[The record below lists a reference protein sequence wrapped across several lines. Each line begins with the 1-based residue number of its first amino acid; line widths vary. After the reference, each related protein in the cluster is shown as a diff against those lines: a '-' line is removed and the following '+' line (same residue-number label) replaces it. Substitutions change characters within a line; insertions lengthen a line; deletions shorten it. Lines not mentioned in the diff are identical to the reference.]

1 MFENVDKKNLN
12 LWGKLLP
19 LTIFTKEIGMV
30 NLGGIQFDIISYPFF
45 MVAFSIFLL
54 TGKLSIN
61 KKESIIF
68 LWILVAGVVID
79 IIMNLPLI
87 LFFKQYIPIILMYFS
102 VKYILLSNNPIYVF
116 ERYIDYAVIAAVIGV
131 VQLMLK
137 PMGILFLTD
146 YAGFFIDS
154 VALEPSHYV
163 VMILPAV
170 LYLYLKKEF
179 TWKFW
184 VLFITVLFTFK
195 LTALLSIIV
204 FFIIVN
210 LRQYWKFLIITI
222 PIVYAGI
229 YFVNT
234 IPEFSDRVNAA
245 FVYVEGGNLQDV
257 RNMTTFSF
265 FSNFDVATNNFI
277 NTYGLGVGLGGH
289 ETTYLRNFDFHLV
302 RDSWYGLNYKSAHAL
317 TIRIISELGILGFFI
332 FFMLFYKSLK
342 IKDTGYKAVALS
354 SLGHFIAKSF
364 KLGSYFD
371 YGTIF
376 FLVMIIVLIKLDKKK
391 RKEKKRSFIQ

>member
-1 MFENVDKKNLN
+1 MFKKIDKRNLS

-45 MVAFSIFLL
+45 IVAFSVFLL

-61 KKESIIF
+61 KKEAIIF

-79 IIMNLPLI
+79 IMLNLTLI
-87 LFFKQYIPIILMYFS
+87 LFFKQYISIILMYFS
-102 VKYILLSNNPIYVF
+102 IKYILLSNNPIYVF
-116 ERYIDYAVIAAVIGV
+116 EKYVDYAVIAAVIGV

-137 PMGILFLTD
+137 PMGILLLTD

-163 VMILPAV
+163 VMVLPTV
-170 LYLYLKKEF
+170 FYLYLKKEF
-179 TWKFW
+179 SWKFW
-184 VLFITVLFTFK
+184 ILLVTVLLTFK
-195 LTALLSIIV
+195 LTALLSIV
-204 FFIIVN
+204 AFFIIVN

-245 FVYVEGGNLQDV
+245 FVYIEGGNLQDI

-265 FSNFDVATNNFI
+265 FSNLDIATNNFV

-302 RDSWYGLNYKSAHAL
+302 QDSWYGLNYKSAHAL
-317 TIRIISELGILGFFI
+317 TIRIISELGILGIFI

-342 IKDTGYKAVALS
+342 IKDTGYKAVALA

-376 FLVMIIVLIKLDKKK
+376 FLVIIIVLIKLDKKK
-391 RKEKKRSFIQ
+391 RKEKKGSFI

>member
-1 MFENVDKKNLN
+1 MFEKIDKKNLN
-12 LWGKLLP
+12 TWGKILP

-61 KKESIIF
+61 KKEAIIF
-68 LWILVAGVVID
+68 LWILVAS
-79 IIMNLPLI
+79 IIVDMVMDFPLV
-87 LFFKQYIPIILMYFS
+87 LFFKQYIPIILMYFAI
-102 VKYILLSNNPIYVF
+102 KYILMSNNPIYIF
-116 ERYIDYAVIAAVIGV
+116 ERYIDYAVIAAVIGL

-137 PMGILFLTD
+137 PMGILLLTD
-146 YAGFFIDS
+146 YAGFFVDS

-163 VMILPAV
+163 VMVLSAV
-170 LYLYLKKEF
+170 FYLYLKKEF
-179 TWKFW
+179 SWKFW
-184 VLFITVLFTFK
+184 ILLVTVLLTFK
-195 LTALLSIIV
+195 LTALLSIIL
-204 FFIIVN
+204 FFIIIN
-210 LRQYWKFLIITI
+210 MRQYWKFLIITI

-234 IPEFSDRVNAA
+234 IPEFSDRINAA
-245 FVYVEGGNLQDV
+245 LVYVEGGNLQDI

-265 FSNFDVATNNFI
+265 FSNLDIATNNFI

-302 RDSWYGLNYKSAHAL
+302 QDSWYGLNYKSAHAL
-317 TIRIISELGILGFFI
+317 TIRIISELGILGIFI
-332 FFMLFYKSLK
+332 FFMLFYKSMK
-342 IKDTGYKAVALS
+342 IKDMDYKAVALA
-354 SLGHFIAKSF
+354 SLGHFITKSF

-376 FLVMIIVLIKLDKKK
+376 FLVMIIVLTRLDKKK
-391 RKEKKRSFIQ
+391 RKEKKGSFI